1 MQYATIEREYRVE
14 IEVCKSR
21 FICTL
26 APIETLEEGLEFVQR
41 VRKEF
46 PDARHNCYAIV
57 GTPES
62 NSLKYSDDGEPSG
75 TAGQPMMSA
84 IQKNGL
90 YGVATVVTR
99 YFGGIKLG
107 AGRLAGTYQK
117 SVVDTITQAEII
129 DKKLSSVFCLE
140 LSYSEYKLFNNT
152 VSALEHVILD
162 TEYAE
167 GVKITIAIPVAIEHK
182 FIEKITELT
191 LGRVPKRQDEK
202 YITFKR

>member
-1 MQYATIEREYRVE
+1 MQYATIAREVRVE
-14 IEVCKSR
+14 IEVSKSR

-26 APIETLEEGLEFVQR
+26 TPIETLDEGLEFVQR
-41 VRKEF
+41 IRKEF
-46 PDARHNCYAIV
+46 PDARHNCYAII

-84 IQKNGL
+84 LQKNAL

-117 SVVDTITQAEII
+117 SVVDTVLSAEII
-129 DKKLSSVFCLE
+129 DKKLSSIYELE
-140 LSYSEYKLFNNT
+140 LTYSEYKLFNNL
-152 VSALEHVILD
+152 VSAIEHIVLD
-162 TEYAE
+162 TEYADN
-167 GVKITIAIPVAIEHK
+167 VKITLATPVENDERIK
-182 FIEKITELT
+182 EKITSLT
-191 LGRVPKRQDEK
+191 QGRTPSVKEQK
-202 YITFKR
+202 YISFKR